1 MQQKGSGFILQVLN
15 NSETAAAIYN
25 APQLVNVTLYCPPRN
40 ILPPAMW
47 PFVKILWLFLFMVLR
62 CPAVVDIYFGHI

>member
-47 PFVKILWLFLFMVLR
+47 PFVKIL
-62 CPAVVDIYFGHI
+62 